1 MNYASEDL
9 RHEHESVLFGL
20 EVLEKM
26 AGQLRQTGTLDTK
39 DIGDMVNF
47 LQLFADKC
55 HHGKEEKLLF
65 PAMEAAGIPNEGGP
79 IGQMLLEHIQGRRF
93 IAEMGISIVGG
104 KLDADMFLDA
114 ASGYIQLMRPHI
126 NKENMIL
133 FPMGDQT
140 LPAEKQTQLL
150 QQFEAFEATVMGKGV
165 HEKLHAVLDR
175 FEQKYLKA

>member
-1 MNYASEDL
+1 MNFASEDL

-20 EVLEKM
+20 DVLEKM
-26 AGQLRQTGTLDTK
+26 ADRVKESNPPDIK
-39 DIGDMVNF
+39 DIHDMVNF

-55 HHGKEEKLLF
+55 HHGKEEKLFF
-65 PAMEAAGIPNEGGP
+65 PAMEEAGIPNEGGP

-93 IAEMGISIVGG
+93 IAEMGISIADG

-114 ASGYIQLMRPHI
+114 ASGYIKLMRPHI

-133 FPMGDQT
+133 FPMGDQAM
-140 LPAEKQTQLL
+140 PAEKQAQLL
-150 QQFEAFEATVMGKGV
+150 QQFEAFEAEVMGQGV

-175 FEQKYLKA
+175 FEEKYLGA

>member
-1 MNYASEDL
+1 MNFASEDL
-9 RHEHESVLFGL
+9 KHEHESVLFGL
-20 EVLEKM
+20 DVLEKM
-26 AGQLRQTGTLDTK
+26 AEQVKKNGTADTG

-65 PAMEAAGIPNEGGP
+65 PALEAAGIPNEGGP

-93 IAEMGISIVGG
+93 IAEMGISVAEG
-104 KLDADMFLDA
+104 KLDADTFLDA
-114 ASGYIQLMRPHI
+114 ANGYLKLMRPHI

-133 FPMGDQT
+133 FPIGDQV
-140 LPAEKQTQLL
+140 LPAEKQAQLL
-150 QQFEAFEATVMGKGV
+150 QQFEAYEAEVMGQGV

-175 FEQKYLKA
+175 FEEKYLGA